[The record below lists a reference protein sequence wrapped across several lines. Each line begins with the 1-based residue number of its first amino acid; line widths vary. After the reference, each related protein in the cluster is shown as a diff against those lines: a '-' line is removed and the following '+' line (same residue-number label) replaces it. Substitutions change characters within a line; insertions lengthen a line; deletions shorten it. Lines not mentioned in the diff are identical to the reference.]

1 MNVYEF
7 LTTHK
12 SALEQINDA
21 QIEVSDVRHLDMYRE
36 YVKLIGEGHKKTYVM
51 KYLSDEYSVNER
63 TVYRIIQRMDRKIE
77 L

>member
-21 QIEVSDVRHLDMYRE
+21 QIEVADVRHLDMYRE
-36 YVKLIGEGHKKTYVM
+36 YVKLIREGHKKTYVM